1 MLGVSL
7 PTFLQPGR
15 WKHPCQRLRMR
26 RISYVDGRTA
36 AVLARRGG
44 SFEVVDEMLAGKRL
58 SNPRR

>member
-1 MLGVSL
+1 
-7 PTFLQPGR
+7 
-15 WKHPCQRLRMR
+15 MR

-44 SFEVVDEMLAGKRL
+44 SFEVVAEMLAGKRL

>member
-7 PTFLQPGR
+7 LTFLQPGR
-15 WKHPCQRLRMR
+15 WEVPLPAVADA